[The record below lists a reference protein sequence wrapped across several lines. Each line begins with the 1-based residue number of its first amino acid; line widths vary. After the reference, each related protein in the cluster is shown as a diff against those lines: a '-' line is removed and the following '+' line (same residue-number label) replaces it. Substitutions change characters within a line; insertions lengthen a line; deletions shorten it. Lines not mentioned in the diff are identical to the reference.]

1 MWSDFWMVLCGLR
14 SQELELIIL
23 MSPFQL
29 RIFYG
34 SSLGGRW
41 CAEQQ
46 MGVGRGHGATQSPSL
61 YPLAIRMMGPGI
73 CNSLKSVT
81 KVFCESYCV
90 ECLMIILMLII
101 RSV

>member
-1 MWSDFWMVLCGLR
+1 M
-14 SQELELIIL
+14 
-23 MSPFQL
+23 
-29 RIFYG
+29 
-34 SSLGGRW
+34 
-41 CAEQQ
+41 
-46 MGVGRGHGATQSPSL
+46 GRGHGATQSPSL
-61 YPLAIRMMGPGI
+61 YPLAKRMMGPGI